1 MDDKEKAPGERIIII
16 DDTAKVIAEFI
27 EEARIA
33 KQN

>member
-1 MDDKEKAPGERIIII
+1 MDDKDKSHGERIIII

-27 EEARIA
+27 EEIKIA

>member
-1 MDDKEKAPGERIIII
+1 MEDKDKSPGERIIII